1 VVAREVKLPPGVRL
15 AWVGPFRHFE
25 CAKEKLK
32 IVVPLTLLLVFLLL
46 CFNTRSLIETGIV
59 LLSVPFSLIG
69 SSTSW
74 TTT

>member
-1 VVAREVKLPPGVRL
+1 MRQGEAQDL
-15 AWVGPFRHFE
+15 
-25 CAKEKLK
+25 
-32 IVVPLTLLLVFLLL
+32 VPLTLLLVFLLL

-69 SSTSW
+69 SSTSS